1 MKQFSTEDL
10 ILLAYNE
17 SPGATTAEVEAE
29 LAQNWALKEKNA
41 VIHESIQ
48 LLQEGWQHPRQQSI
62 SRIIAYA
69 KSKEATATA

>member
-17 SPGATTAEVEAE
+17 SPDATAAAVEAE
-29 LAQNWALKEKNA
+29 LAQHWALNEKNA
-41 VIHESIQ
+41 VIQESIQ

-62 SRIIAYA
+62 SRIMAYA
-69 KSKEATATA
+69 KGKEATATA